1 MRSHFSDE
9 PSVMSGIAL
18 LPFAD
23 RPGTAGVGRT
33 YALPLLLGIS
43 LVLAVNV
50 QFCYASSYPDIVD

>member
-50 QFCYASSYPDIVD
+50 RFCYASS